1 MSIFKDIWKGLG
13 NVLKAIGHLFAA
25 DILPFA
31 IDATQDINVAV
42 KSGEAQAVVD
52 ILTGFNSGAGH
63 LAQGILDEAKALAPK
78 VLATELGLQAL
89 ETGATAE
96 SAVAWARGVVTAYGS
111 ADDITKSKVWNTLA
125 TKLAILYDNGRTAN
139 KTWIQWAQTIEE
151 GFQAIKQAI
160 ADNAAQDSEGA
171 E

>member
-1 MSIFKDIWKGLG
+1 MSIFKDILKGIG
-13 NVLKAIGHLFAA
+13 KVLKAIGHLFAA

-63 LAQGILDEAKALAPK
+63 VAQGILDEAKLLAPK

-89 ETGATAE
+89 ESGATAE
-96 SAVAWARGVVTAYGS
+96 SALDWAKGVVAAYDS

-125 TKLAILYDNGRTAN
+125 TKLAILYDNGRTTN
-139 KTWIQWAQTIEE
+139 KTWIDWAKTVEVA
-151 GFQAIKQAI
+151 FQAIQQAVTDAK
-160 ADNAAQDSEGA
+160 ADPDAAA
-171 E
+171 